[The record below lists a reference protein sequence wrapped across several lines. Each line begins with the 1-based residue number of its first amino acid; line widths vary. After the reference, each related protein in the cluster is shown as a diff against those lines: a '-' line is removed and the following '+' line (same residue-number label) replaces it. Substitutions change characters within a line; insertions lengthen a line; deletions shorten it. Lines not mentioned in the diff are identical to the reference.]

1 MAQSHVVS
9 GLISKRVELAGQID
23 AYRTQ
28 LDVLHNSITHL
39 DKTIRLFDPE
49 VDLATIKVK
58 RAYTRNPLM
67 TRGGVQNALL
77 DIFRKSNCPLTSA
90 QLSTALLQA
99 KGMDVDSKQV
109 IQTQKNIFAILA
121 RLEKRAVI
129 RQLPR
134 GDECAYAR
142 WELA

>member
-9 GLISKRVELAGQID
+9 GLISKRVELASQID

-28 LDVLHNSITHL
+28 LDALHISIMHL

-49 VDLATIKVK
+49 VDLAAIKVK

-67 TRGGVQNALL
+67 ARGGVQNALL
-77 DIFRKSNCPLTSA
+77 DIFRKSNGPLTSA

-99 KGMDVDSKQV
+99 KGMDADSKQV

-121 RLEKRAVI
+121 RLERRAVI

-134 GDECAYAR
+134 GEECAYTR

>member
-9 GLISKRVELAGQID
+9 GLISKRTELASQID

-28 LDVLHNSITHL
+28 LDALHASVTHL

-49 VDLATIKVK
+49 IDLGAIKTK

-67 TRGGVQNALL
+67 ARGGVQNALL
-77 DIFRKSNCPLTSA
+77 DIFRKSNGPLTSA

-99 KGMDVDSKQV
+99 KGIDADSKQV

-121 RLEKRAVI
+121 RLEKREVI